1 MTEYLHDLHRYL
13 QNAGTERYSY
23 TRKAFLMLP
32 KMNHPRILDIG
43 CGTGGPTMELAKVS
57 DGEVTAVDI
66 DLGSLEELQ
75 RKADQEGLSDR
86 IRIRLSTLID
96 LKFPEGYFDILWSE
110 GSIFVIG
117 FEQGLVQWKPFLKQ
131 EGFLVIHE
139 MVWLKPEPPEE
150 IRTYWENI
158 YPGICDINSCLNTIA
173 TSGYRLIGHFPLP
186 EDLWWREYYEP
197 LQMHICE
204 LRQQYAENTAILKM
218 LDKEQHEIDLYR
230 KYQSWYGSAFF
241 VIQKHASTP

>member
-1 MTEYLHDLHRYL
+1 
-13 QNAGTERYSY
+13 
-23 TRKAFLMLP
+23 
-32 KMNHPRILDIG
+32 
-43 CGTGGPTMELAKVS
+43 

-86 IRIRLSTLID
+86 IRIRLSTLTD
-96 LKFPEGYFDILWSE
+96 LEFPEGYFDIIWSE

-158 YPGICDINSCLNTIA
+158 YPGICDIDSCLHTIK
-173 TSGYRLIGHFPLP
+173 TSGYRLIGHFHLP

-197 LQMHICE
+197 LQMHIYE
-204 LRQQYAENTAILKM
+204 LRQKYAENTAILKM

-230 KYQSWYGSAFF
+230 KYRSWYGSAFF